1 MNRYSRVLTL
11 GILILASGC
20 SLVTSGRSPEQ
31 AQPPRTASGPP
42 TGGSGGAA
50 RGIAEL
56 TASSHRHEGLFPIY
70 QDTVTG
76 ATRMVIRQDQIDQ
89 EFIYW
94 TYTVDGVTDANH
106 FRGAFGDNKVF
117 KVEKDFNR
125 IAFVVQPTHLY
136 FDPASPL
143 ARAANANVSTSIMG
157 VARVVATDE
166 ATGEY
171 LIEADDLFLNETFR
185 QVRPVAPPN
194 ARPGETFSLGRLSR
208 PKSLVSAIRGYPL
221 NTDVVVDYVYENEAP
236 TNGGGDGV
244 VEARNVTIRVQH
256 SLIAMPEND
265 YEPRLEDPRIGYFTG
280 RQTDMISAD
289 PAPYRDVIHRWH
301 LVKRDPSA
309 AISEPVEPIV
319 WWIENTTPYE
329 LRDLIRDAALSWNT
343 AFERAGFRNA
353 IEVRQQPDDAD
364 WDAGDIRYNVL
375 RWTSSPNPPFGG
387 YGPSFTNP
395 RTGQILGADVMLEW
409 TAITGRLRQE
419 AIFEAVAL
427 PSFGADT
434 LDDHDYS
441 SHYCNLGEQLQHTML
456 FGQQALL
463 GLGATE
469 EQMTEM
475 TRQYLYYLIIHE
487 IGHTLGLNHNMMATQ
502 ALSLE
507 DLQQPGKGVSGSI
520 MEYPSVNVALP
531 GQNQGDYYDHMPQP
545 YDLWAIEWGYTP
557 SLADPVAEAARLE
570 ALAARSTEKALA
582 FGNDA
587 DDMRNPGKA
596 IDPRVN
602 IYDLSDDGIQWAA
615 DRITLTT
622 QLVGTIRDRF
632 EQSGD
637 DFHSMRN
644 AYLVLTGQQATA
656 LTTVSR
662 YIGGVYRNRAMVGQE
677 GATQPYTPVS
687 REDQERAMD
696 VLARHAFAPD
706 AWDSPDGV
714 VGHLMMRR
722 RGFDF
727 QSGTEDP
734 KIHERVLNA
743 QRGILA
749 HLLHPRTMQRI
760 TDSRL
765 YGNTYT
771 VAQMVTD
778 LTDAIFESDRNG
790 NVNTFRQNIQ
800 VEFVNNLVSTYGS
813 NAHDNLSQSAALYN
827 LRRIETMLAAK
838 RGGNLETQAHTQH
851 VLHTVRKALEV
862 G

>member
-1 MNRYSRVLTL
+1 MNRFSRVVTL

-20 SLVTSGRSPEQ
+20 SLVPTRRPTPQPAPAPAGGAPQAGGSGSSGRS
-31 AQPPRTASGPP
+31 
-42 TGGSGGAA
+42 
-50 RGIAEL
+50 IADL
-56 TASSHRHEGLFPIY
+56 TSSSRRHEGLFPIY

-76 ATRMVIRQDQIDQ
+76 ATRMIIRRDQIDQ

-94 TYTVDGVTDANH
+94 SYTVDGITDANH

-117 KVEKDFNR
+117 KVQKDFNR

-136 FDPASPL
+136 FDPENPL
-143 ARAANANVSTSIMG
+143 SRAANANVSESIMG
-157 VARVVATDE
+157 VARVVATNE
-166 ATGEY
+166 AAGEY

-185 QVRPVAPPN
+185 QVRPNAPAN
-194 ARPGETFSLGRLSR
+194 ARPGEVFTLGRLSR
-208 PKSLVSAIRGYPL
+208 PKSLVSEIRGYPL
-221 NTDVVVDYVYENEAP
+221 NTDVVVDYVFENEAP

-265 YEPRLEDPRIGYFTG
+265 YVPRFEDPRIGYFTN
-280 RQTDMISAD
+280 RQTDMLSAD
-289 PAPYRDVIHRWH
+289 PAPYRDLITRWH
-301 LVKRDPSA
+301 LVKRDPTA

-329 LRDLIRDAALSWNT
+329 LRDLIRDAALSWNV

-353 IEVRQQPDDAD
+353 IEVRVQPDDAE

-409 TAITGRLRQE
+409 AAITGRLREE
-419 AIFEAVAL
+419 AIFEAAAIPL
-427 PSFGADT
+427 IGAEAEQ
-434 LDDHDYS
+434 HDYS
-441 SHYCNLGEQLQHTML
+441 AHYCNIGEQLQHTML

-469 EQMTEM
+469 EEM
-475 TRQYLYYLIIHE
+475 AELTRQYLYYLIIHE
-487 IGHTLGLNHNMMATQ
+487 IGHTLGLNHNMMASY
-502 ALSLE
+502 AMSLE
-507 DLQQPGKGVSGSI
+507 DLGQPGRGVSGSI
-520 MEYPSVNVALP
+520 MEYPSVNISLP
-531 GQNQGDYYDHMPQP
+531 GQPQGDYYDHMPQP
-545 YDLWAIEWGYTP
+545 YDMWAIEWGYTP

-570 ALAARSTEKALA
+570 ALASRSTEKALV

-587 DDMRNPGKA
+587 DDMRTPGKA

-602 IYDLSDDGIQWAA
+602 LYDLSDDGIQWAA
-615 DRITLTT
+615 NRIELTT
-622 QLVGTIRDRF
+622 QLVGTIRERF
-632 EQSGD
+632 ERPGGD
-637 DFHSMRN
+637 YHAMRN

-662 YIGGVYRNRAMVGQE
+662 YIGGVYRDRAMVGQE
-677 GATQPYTPVS
+677 GASQPYTPVS
-687 REDQERAMD
+687 REDQERAME
-696 VLARHAFAPD
+696 VLARYAFAPN

-714 VGHLMMRR
+714 VGYLMMRR

-727 QSGTEDP
+727 QASTEDP
-734 KIHERVLNA
+734 KIHERVLNI
-743 QRGILA
+743 QRSILQ
-749 HLLHPRTMQRI
+749 HLLHPRTLQRI

-771 VAQMVTD
+771 VAEMMTD
-778 LTDAIFESDRNG
+778 LTDAVFEADRNG
-790 NVNTFRQNIQ
+790 NVNTFRQNLQI
-800 VEFVNNLVSTYGS
+800 EFVNNLVSTYGS
-813 NAHDNLSQSAALYN
+813 NAHDNVSRSAALFN
-827 LRRIETMLAAK
+827 LRRIETMLRSK
-838 RGGNLETQAHTQH
+838 QGGNLETQAHTQH